1 MTYVAFVAS
10 EATGRMIEEAVGG
23 LGEVVVSGESDI
35 DKSIKLV
42 DATSPS
48 MVFVEFPMDTEWLR
62 QQQALIHSLSSR
74 KPLLP
79 IVAVGENDS
88 RNLLLTAL
96 RSGAA
101 DFLVSDGDAED
112 FRRRVAGLADR
123 MPRQQR
129 AGSADRDETRMT
141 VVLGGRP
148 DENAAL
154 FAEHLGIRLQQRLP
168 EDESCLILDVGFPAN
183 DVLTILGVH
192 AEYSLVDAIRNVH
205 SIDRL
210 LIDTAFPRHESG
222 ARVRG
227 VGADLDGLAEL
238 QPADVMV
245 FLDAL
250 HYYFSHVVINLS
262 GVTDVDF
269 LHAFSRRAD
278 RLLLFG
284 TQSITS
290 FRSNEDLLL
299 SLRGVEEVRGKI
311 ELVIDQYE
319 TPTLPA
325 ARTLAER
332 LDLPLAGTLP
342 TDRPTRLDVI
352 NAGQTFMERD
362 PRGKYARGIGSIVDR
377 LQAPSGAKAEPSFT
391 GRLGRLLGLG
401 GRS

>member
-10 EATGRMIEEAVGG
+10 EATGRMIEEAIGS
-23 LGEVVVSGESDI
+23 LGEVVVSGESDV
-35 DKSIKLV
+35 DKGIKLV
-42 DATSPS
+42 DATSPA
-48 MVFVEFPMDTEWLR
+48 MVFVEFPMDSEWLR
-62 QQQALIHSLSSR
+62 HQQALIQGLSSR

-88 RNLLLTAL
+88 RSLLLTAL

-112 FRRRVAGLADR
+112 FRRRVTGLSDR
-123 MPRQQR
+123 MPRQQL
-129 AGSADRDETRMT
+129 GGADRDGTRMT

-154 FAEHLGIRLQQRLP
+154 FAEHLGIRIQQGLP
-168 EDESCLILDVGFPAN
+168 EGESCLILDVGFPAN
-183 DVLTILGVH
+183 DVLTILGIH

-210 LIDTAFPRHESG
+210 LIDTAFPRHDSG
-222 ARVRG
+222 ARLLG
-227 VGADLDGLAEL
+227 VGDDLDGLAEL

-250 HYYFSHVVINLS
+250 HYYFSHVVINLA

-284 TQSITS
+284 TQTITN
-290 FRSNEDLLL
+290 FRSNEDLLV

-311 ELVIDQYE
+311 ELVVDQYE

-332 LDLPLAGTLP
+332 LDVPLAGTLP

-352 NAGQTFMERD
+352 NAGVTFMERD
-362 PRGKYARGIGSIVDR
+362 PRGGYARGIGGIV
-377 LQAPSGAKAEPSFT
+377 
-391 GRLGRLLGLG
+391 GRLTTASGFGAGTSVASRLGKLLGFG
-401 GRS
+401 GRG

>member
-10 EATGRMIEEAVGG
+10 RATGRMIEEAIGS
-23 LGEVVVSGESDI
+23 LGEVVVSAEANV
-35 DKSIKLV
+35 DKGVKLV

-48 MVFVEFPMDTEWLR
+48 MVFVEFPMDADWLR
-62 QQQALIHSLSSR
+62 QQEALIHALSSR

-101 DFLVSDGDAED
+101 DFLVSDGDAEE
-112 FRRRVAGLADR
+112 FRRRVAGLSDR

-129 AGSADRDETRMT
+129 VGADKDRARMT
-141 VVLGGRP
+141 VVFGARP
-148 DENAAL
+148 DENVAL
-154 FAEHLGIRLQQRLP
+154 FVEHLGVRIQEDLP
-168 EDESCLILDVGFPAN
+168 AGESCLVLDVGFPAN
-183 DVLTILGVH
+183 DVLTILGIH

-210 LIDTAFPRHESG
+210 LIDTAFPRHETG
-222 ARVRG
+222 MRVLG
-227 VGADLDGLAEL
+227 VGNDLDGLAQL

-290 FRSNEDLLL
+290 FRSNEALLV
-299 SLRGVEEVRGKI
+299 SLQGVEEVRGKI
-311 ELVIDQYE
+311 ELVVDQYE
-319 TPTLPA
+319 TPTLPGA
-325 ARTLAER
+325 DTLAER
-332 LDLPLAGTLP
+332 LGLPLAGTLP
-342 TDRPTRLDVI
+342 TARPTRLDVI
-352 NAGQTFMERD
+352 NSGRTFMQQD
-362 PRGKYARGIGSIVDR
+362 PRGGYARGIGRIAGRLQDSSSQQSSFVDR
-377 LQAPSGAKAEPSFT
+377 LGK
-391 GRLGRLLGLG
+391 LLGLD
-401 GRS
+401 GRK